1 MPYGG
6 DEWIND
12 DNNDDDDDDLGLLIT
27 SDTTCSYIAVD
38 LTATQ

>member
-27 SDTTCSYIAVD
+27 SDTTCGPSFPW
-38 LTATQ
+38 